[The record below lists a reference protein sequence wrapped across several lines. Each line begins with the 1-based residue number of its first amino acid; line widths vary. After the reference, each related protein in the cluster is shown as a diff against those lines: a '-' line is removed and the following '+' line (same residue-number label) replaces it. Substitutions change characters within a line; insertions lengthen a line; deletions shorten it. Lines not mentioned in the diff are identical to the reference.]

1 MITNI
6 VLAQTVRLE
15 QRMEARMRITEQ
27 RCENAASSNSS
38 SSSSSNWQQQQW
50 WDETWRSE

>member
-27 RCENAASSNSS
+27 RCENAASSSS

-50 WDETWRSE
+50 WDEPWRRQ